1 MSSSKNKD
9 KDPAEEKTM
18 AALNEIKAKYLPEF
32 EKLLT
37 GLMQMYLIRV
47 NGEDIVLFGPLLG
60 WPEEKDIEVESI
72 EFGDLVRVTD
82 VIEMLQ
88 RMRGVGEGG
97 SVMSK
102 LQ

>member
-1 MSSSKNKD
+1 MNSPKD
-9 KDPAEEKTM
+9 KDKSD
-18 AALNEIKAKYLPEF
+18 KVKYSPEF
-32 EKLLT
+32 QKLMSD
-37 GLMQMYLIRV
+37 LMQMYLLRI
-47 NGEDIVLFGPLLG
+47 NGQDIVLFGPMLG

-72 EFGDLVRVTD
+72 GFGDLVRVAD

-88 RMRGVGEGG
+88 RMNGQGGEG